1 MMNPWDQERTY
12 EGQGA
17 ESSPSSGGGMLWLIA
32 IIIAVVGLV
41 LLAKNGAHN
50 VAFIPIGIS
59 FFFMVMFLVSHRR
72 EAKRLAWRR
81 EVARMQETPVVAPQS
96 LAYAPRP
103 AAPDANLRKVFDR
116 FDVKVITH
124 GRDKYWNAQRIAS
137 FLDYARDY
145 VDTQHASALLA
156 ANERGELDRH
166 LDAALQRALLQHD
179 IENKHDTMEPPF

>member
-1 MMNPWDQERTY
+1 MMNPWDQERTW
-12 EGQGA
+12 EDKGA
-17 ESSPSSGGGMLWLIA
+17 QASPSPGGGMLWLIA
-32 IIIAVVGLV
+32 IIIAVVGLA
-41 LLAKNGAHN
+41 LLAKNGFNN

-59 FFFMVMFLVSHRR
+59 LFFMVMFLVSHRR
-72 EAKRLAWRR
+72 EARQLAWKR
-81 EVARMQETPVVAPQS
+81 EVARMQETPAVAPQPV
-96 LAYAPRP
+96 AYAPRP

-179 IENKHDTMEPPF
+179 IENKNESMEPPF